1 MFDIFSN
8 RNKHSFSL
16 HELDLINVSSVQQ
29 NGSSNDE
36 KSSSETKPK
45 ITLEERV
52 SRGEAQKGPTIPLS
66 QEQKQDNSFTTGVR
80 QVYPQLS
87 AAQQEEQRKQ
97 AKLQA
102 TQSIKDE
109 KQAADEASTANDVS
123 LSSKQDE
130 TKQTKDISRDDEE
143 KIVAT
148 VLKQLAP
155 IVEKRVA
162 AELRRLQSDGTDQDE
177 DEDSIPFPFMLGG
190 GFPFFAA
197 PRGGPPP
204 QGFGEQQTEP
214 GQEQQQQQQQQ
225 GNGPRVRKM

>member
-1 MFDIFSN
+1 
-8 RNKHSFSL
+8 L

-29 NGSSNDE
+29 NGSSIDE

-102 TQSIKDE
+102 TQSVKDE

-204 QGFGEQQTEP
+204 QGSGEQQTEP
-214 GQEQQQQQQQQ
+214 GQEQQQQQQ